1 MRLVSWNVNGLRAA
15 IRKGIDGW
23 IETMDADV
31 VMLQETRVLQEQLP
45 KDWSWPEGYSVH
57 LHAAEKKGYA
67 GVATLAKGDQTVLPG
82 FAWGED
88 PDDVEGRVL
97 VTQHGSLL
105 CVNTYL
111 PNGGGSPERQAFK
124 ERWMEGMAGSLA

>member
-1 MRLVSWNVNGLRAA
+1 M
-15 IRKGIDGW
+15 
-23 IETMDADV
+23 
-31 VMLQETRVLQEQLP
+31 
-45 KDWSWPEGYSVH
+45 
-57 LHAAEKKGYA
+57 
-67 GVATLAKGDQTVLPG
+67 ATLAKGDQTVLPG

-111 PNGGGSPERQAFK
+111 PNGGGSPETPSLQGA
-124 ERWMEGMAGSLA
+124 MDGCMAGMAGSLA